1 MHFEFTDEEIWAK
14 FNQRVAKLK
23 GYPLPEKTKQK
34 AERRAA
40 QSQGQ
45 TAEILFSI

>member
-1 MHFEFTDEEIWAK
+1 MHFEFIDEEIWAK
-14 FNQRVAKLK
+14 FNQRVSKLK

-34 AERRAA
+34 QERKGQTANH
-40 QSQGQ
+40 Q